1 MNYFNMSRS
10 KEDRAKALKWWD
22 SLIIE
27 SRIEYHYKHYPNAK
41 YEIGKAQIEI
51 VWRRETQK
59 KK

>member
-1 MNYFNMSRS
+1 MSRS
-10 KEDRAKALKWWD
+10 KEDREKALKWWD
-22 SLIIE
+22 KLIIE
-27 SRIEYHYKHYPNAK
+27 SRIEYHYKHYPEAK

>member
-22 SLIIE
+22 KLIIE
-27 SRIEYHYKHYPNAK
+27 SRIEYHYKHYPDSLHKLSEA
-41 YEIGKAQIEI
+41 EVEI

>member
-1 MNYFNMSRS
+1 MSRS
-10 KEDRAKALKWWD
+10 KEDRAKAIKWWD

-27 SRIEYHYKHYPNAK
+27 SRIEYHYKHYPEAK

>member
-1 MNYFNMSRS
+1 MSRG

-27 SRIEYHYKHYPNAK
+27 SRIEYHYKHYPDSLHKLSEA
-41 YEIGKAQIEI
+41 EVEI

>member
-22 SLIIE
+22 KLIIE
-27 SRIEYHYKHYPNAK
+27 SRIEYHYKHYPESK
-41 YEIGKAQIEI
+41 HGIGKTQIEI

>member
-1 MNYFNMSRS
+1 MNYFNMSRG

-27 SRIEYHYKHYPNAK
+27 SRIEYHYKHYPDSLHKLSNA
-41 YEIGKAQIEI
+41 EVEI

-59 KK
+59 K